1 MGMTGYKRKEQNRGS
16 VMYVRNDLYARMV
29 RVYAQ
34 KEEDTGAEVIQ
45 LQMDTV
51 PPTNIFG
58 VYLETGKLA
67 EDKEYFKKE

>member
-1 MGMTGYKRKEQNRGS
+1 
-16 VMYVRNDLYARMV
+16 MYVRNDLYARMV

-67 EDKEYFKKE
+67 GDKEYAHINLKKKSDILQK